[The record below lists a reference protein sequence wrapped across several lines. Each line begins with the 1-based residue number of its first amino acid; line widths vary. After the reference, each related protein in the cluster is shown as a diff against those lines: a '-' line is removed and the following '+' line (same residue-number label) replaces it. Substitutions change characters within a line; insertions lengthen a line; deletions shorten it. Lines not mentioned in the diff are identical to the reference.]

1 MYFHIRLRS
10 LLLAAS
16 LSFENKMVSEK
27 IIKVTSEKFMDLF
40 NSALAVVK
48 SIRIQDILDVMI
60 IALMIF
66 TLLTWFKTRA
76 SRFVLIGIILL
87 GGVYIAA
94 RFFQLYLTT
103 IVLQSFF
110 AILLFVL
117 VVIFQEDLRG
127 FFERLAM
134 LGNIGKK
141 FQSLSELK
149 GTAEII
155 AQTAA
160 TLAKKR
166 IGALIVLQGNDPLD
180 RHINGGTSLDGLVS
194 EPLLESLFDP
204 HSIGHDGAVI
214 INGNR
219 ITKFG
224 CHLPLS
230 INTSK
235 YGNIGLR
242 HTAALGLSE
251 RSDAICIVVSEEKG
265 TISLAHLETLTAIQN
280 AAVLHEE
287 LEQFYVRKTP
297 GKKSHPSVNWLKENT
312 WGKIIALGLAC
323 ILWVAFGYQ
332 REIVRRDFIIPIEY
346 KNVPQSWQIDEP
358 QVTEAKVILQGPQ
371 QAFRLLDERSLKLSL
386 DLSTVIEKKHEF
398 TLSKDMVN
406 APSNLPV
413 ADIIPAK
420 IHVYAS
426 KSIIWT
432 FPVHINTQN
441 SLAEHLSLQ
450 RMSIYPSK
458 VRVLIGSNIK
468 PEQIKI
474 ETEPIDLQK
483 IFFTTTLDTKIVLPA
498 GVSFPDGKSPAAR
511 VIIKVKKKASSP

>member
-1 MYFHIRLRS
+1 
-10 LLLAAS
+10 
-16 LSFENKMVSEK
+16 
-27 IIKVTSEKFMDLF
+27 
-40 NSALAVVK
+40 
-48 SIRIQDILDVMI
+48 
-60 IALMIF
+60 
-66 TLLTWFKTRA
+66 
-76 SRFVLIGIILL
+76 
-87 GGVYIAA
+87 
-94 RFFQLYLTT
+94 
-103 IVLQSFF
+103 
-110 AILLFVL
+110 
-117 VVIFQEDLRG
+117 
-127 FFERLAM
+127 
-134 LGNIGKK
+134 
-141 FQSLSELK
+141 
-149 GTAEII
+149 
-155 AQTAA
+155 
-160 TLAKKR
+160 
-166 IGALIVLQGNDPLD
+166 LQGNDPLD

-230 INTSK
+230 INTST

-242 HTAALGLSE
+242 HTAALGLAE
-251 RSDAICIVVSEEKG
+251 RSDAICIVISEEKG
-265 TISLAHLETLTAIQN
+265 TISLAYLETLTTVQT
-280 AAVLHEE
+280 AAALHEA
-287 LEQFYVRKTP
+287 LEQFYIRNTP

-312 WGKIIALGLAC
+312 WGKIIALSMAC
-323 ILWVAFGYQ
+323 ILWIAFGYQ
-332 REIVRRDFIIPIEY
+332 KEVIRRDFIIPIEY
-346 KNVPQSWQIDEP
+346 KNVPQNWQIDEP

-386 DLSTVIEKKHEF
+386 DLSTVMDKKREI
-398 TLSKDMVN
+398 TLTKNMVN

-426 KSIIWT
+426 KSITWT
-432 FPVHINTQN
+432 FPVNIHTQN
-441 SLAEHLSLQ
+441 SLDEHLSLQ
-450 RMSIYPSK
+450 RMSITPSK

-483 IFFTTTLDTKIVLPA
+483 IFFSTTLDTKIVLPA

-511 VIIKVKKKASSP
+511 VIIKIKKKGSSP

>member
-1 MYFHIRLRS
+1 
-10 LLLAAS
+10 
-16 LSFENKMVSEK
+16 
-27 IIKVTSEKFMDLF
+27 MDLF
-40 NSALAVVK
+40 NSVLAVVK
-48 SIRIQDILDVMI
+48 SIRIQDILDVII

-66 TLLTWFKTRA
+66 ALLTWFKTRA

-103 IVLQSFF
+103 IVLQGFF

-160 TLAKKR
+160 ILAKKR

-219 ITKFG
+219 IAKFG

-242 HTAALGLSE
+242 HTAALGLAE
-251 RSDAICIVVSEEKG
+251 RSDAICVVISEEKG
-265 TISLAHLETLTAIQN
+265 TISLASLETLTAIQN
-280 AAVLHEE
+280 AAALHEK
-287 LEQFYVRKTP
+287 LEQFYIRKTP

-323 ILWVAFGYQ
+323 VLWIAFGYQ
-332 REIVRRDFIIPIEY
+332 REIIRRDFIIPIEY
-346 KNVPQSWQIDEP
+346 KNVPQNWQIDEP

-386 DLSTVIEKKHEF
+386 DLSTVIEKKREI

-420 IHVYAS
+420 INVYAS
-426 KSIIWT
+426 KSITWT
-432 FPVHINTQN
+432 FPVNINTQN

-450 RMSIYPSK
+450 RISITPSK
-458 VRVLIGSNIK
+458 VRVLIGSNVK
-468 PEQIKI
+468 PEQMKI
-474 ETEPIDLQK
+474 ETEPIDLRK

-511 VIIKVKKKASSP
+511 VIIKVKKKTSLPSP

>member
-1 MYFHIRLRS
+1 
-10 LLLAAS
+10 
-16 LSFENKMVSEK
+16 
-27 IIKVTSEKFMDLF
+27 MDLF
-40 NSALAVVK
+40 NSTLTVIK
-48 SIRIQDILDVMI
+48 SIRIQDILDVTI

-66 TLLTWFKTRA
+66 AVLTWFKTRA
-76 SRFVLIGIILL
+76 SRFVLIGITLL
-87 GGVYIAA
+87 GGVYLAA

-103 IVLQSFF
+103 IVLQGFF

-127 FFERLAM
+127 FFERLAL

-141 FQSLSELK
+141 FEPLSGLK
-149 GTAEII
+149 GTAELI

-166 IGALIVLQGNDPLD
+166 IGALIVVQGTDHLE
-180 RHINGGTSLDGLVS
+180 RHINGGTNLDGVVS
-194 EPLLESLFDP
+194 ESLLESLFDP

-214 INGNR
+214 IDGNR
-219 ITKFG
+219 VTKFG

-251 RSDAICIVVSEEKG
+251 RSDAMCVVVSEERG
-265 TISLAHLETLTAIQN
+265 TISLAYQENLTTIPN
-280 AAVLHEE
+280 AASLHET
-287 LEQFYVRKTP
+287 LEQFYIRNTP
-297 GKKSHPSVNWLKENT
+297 GEKSHPALNWLKENT
-312 WGKIIALGLAC
+312 GEKIIAVVMAC
-323 ILWVAFGYQ
+323 LLWVAFGYQ
-332 REIVRRDFIIPIEY
+332 KEIVRRDFVIPIEY
-346 KNVPQSWQIDEP
+346 KNVPKNWQIDEP
-358 QVTEAKVILQGPQ
+358 QVTEAKVILQGPE

-386 DLSTVIEKKHEF
+386 DLSADIEKKREF
-398 TLSKDMVN
+398 TLKKDMVN

-413 ADIIPAK
+413 ADIIPAR

-426 KSIIWT
+426 KSITWT
-432 FPVHINTQN
+432 FPVNINTQN

-450 RMSIYPSK
+450 KISVTPSK
-458 VRVLIGSNIK
+458 IRVLMGYRIN
-468 PEQIKI
+468 PEQIRI
-474 ETEPIDLQK
+474 ETEPVDLQK

-498 GVSFPDGKSPAAR
+498 GVSLPDGTSSAAS
-511 VIIKVKKKASSP
+511 VIIKVKKKALPPSGVR

>member
-1 MYFHIRLRS
+1 
-10 LLLAAS
+10 
-16 LSFENKMVSEK
+16 
-27 IIKVTSEKFMDLF
+27 MDLF
-40 NSALAVVK
+40 NSALVIVK
-48 SIRIQDILDVMI
+48 SIRFQDILDVII

-66 TLLTWFKTRA
+66 ALLTWFKTRA

-103 IVLQSFF
+103 IVLQGFF

-127 FFERLAM
+127 FFERLAL

-141 FQSLSELK
+141 FHSLSELK

-166 IGALIVLQGNDPLD
+166 IGALIVLQGNDPLE

-219 ITKFG
+219 IAKFG

-242 HTAALGLSE
+242 HTAALGLAE
-251 RSDAICIVVSEEKG
+251 RSDAICVVISEERG
-265 TISLAHLETLTAIQN
+265 TISLAYLETLTAIQN
-280 AAVLHEE
+280 AAALHEA
-287 LEQFYVRKTP
+287 LEQFYIRNTP
-297 GKKSHPSVNWLKENT
+297 GKKSHPALNWLKANT
-312 WGKIIALGLAC
+312 LEKIIAVVMAC
-323 ILWVAFGYQ
+323 FLWIAFGYQ
-332 REIVRRDFIIPIEY
+332 REIVRRDFIVPIEY
-346 KNVPQSWQIDEP
+346 KNIPRSWQIDEP
-358 QVTEAKVILQGPQ
+358 QVNETKIILQGPQ
-371 QAFRLLDERSLKLSL
+371 QAFRLLDERSLKVSL
-386 DLSTVIEKKHEF
+386 DLSAVMDKKREF
-398 TLSKDMVN
+398 NLTSDMVN
-406 APSNLPV
+406 APSSLTI
-413 ADIIPAK
+413 ADIVPAK

-426 KSIIWT
+426 KSIPWT

-441 SLAEHLSLQ
+441 SLPEKISLQ
-450 RMSIYPSK
+450 KINATPSR
-458 VRVLIGSNIK
+458 VHVLIGSQAK

-483 IFFTTTLDTKIVLPA
+483 IFFTTTLDTKILLPN
-498 GVSFPDGKSPAAR
+498 GVSFPDGQSPTVR
-511 VIIKVKKKASSP
+511 VWIKVKNKASSR

>member
-1 MYFHIRLRS
+1 
-10 LLLAAS
+10 
-16 LSFENKMVSEK
+16 
-27 IIKVTSEKFMDLF
+27 MDLF

-66 TLLTWFKTRA
+66 ALLTWFKTRA

-87 GGVYIAA
+87 GGVYLAA

-110 AILLFVL
+110 AISLFVL
-117 VVIFQEDLRG
+117 VVIFQEDLRR
-127 FFERLAM
+127 FFERLAL

-141 FQSLSELK
+141 FPSLSGLK

-160 TLAKKR
+160 NLAKKH
-166 IGALIVLQGNDPLD
+166 IGALIVLQGTDPLE

-214 INGNR
+214 VSGNR
-219 ITKFG
+219 VTKFG

-230 INTSK
+230 MNTIK

-242 HTAALGLSE
+242 HTAALGLAE
-251 RSDAICIVVSEEKG
+251 RSDAICIVVSEERG
-265 TISLAHLETLTAIQN
+265 TISLAYMENLNVVQSAAI
-280 AAVLHEE
+280 LHET
-287 LEQFYVRKTP
+287 LEQFYIRNTP
-297 GKKSHPSVNWLKENT
+297 GKKSHPALNWLKANT
-312 WGKIIALGLAC
+312 REKIIAVVMAC
-323 ILWVAFGYQ
+323 FLWIAFGYQ

-346 KNVPQSWQIDEP
+346 KNIPRSWQIDEP
-358 QVTEAKVILQGPQ
+358 QVNETKIILQGPQ
-371 QAFRLLDERSLKLSL
+371 QAFRLLDEHSLKVSL
-386 DLSTVIEKKHEF
+386 DLSAVMDKKREF
-398 TLSKDMVN
+398 NLTSDMVN
-406 APSNLPV
+406 APSSLTI
-413 ADIIPAK
+413 ADIVPAK

-426 KSIIWT
+426 KSIPWT
-432 FPVHINTQN
+432 FPVQVNTQN
-441 SLAEHLSLQ
+441 SLSEHLALQ
-450 RMSIYPSK
+450 RMSVTPSK
-458 VRVLIGSNIK
+458 VRVLIGSQVK

-498 GVSFPDGKSPAAR
+498 GVSFPDGKSLAAS
-511 VIIKVKKKASSP
+511 VIIKVKKKSSP